1 MASQPIGAG
10 TGRPRNTALKDAQL
24 TYRASTLGYA
34 ESLQLASPNQLVG
47 QTDFDFLSDRGAA
60 LVHAAE
66 LRVLETG
73 TAEITAGEVL
83 SKRTAGK
90 YFVRSPVF
98 NRTGQICGIEIS
110 VVSVDELHRSYQLL
124 LGTELQLR
132 DVINQSPF
140 GLLIHR
146 NYELIYANDS
156 WLEMMGSKGSSPGAA
171 EIRRLVPDRD
181 DGEVKTIRSVNA
193 SGDEHDLRLQSC
205 SVRWNGADA
214 KAVYCVPEVTQNKN
228 AAPGVTGN
236 TGSASH
242 FVEKRHGHRGGGTT
256 HQSASQ
262 LASDELFFQNIN
274 QPMIVCENWVPVQ
287 ANTAA
292 KALLQKDANN
302 NYQSVS
308 NWFSDRDRASIEAL
322 PGALA
327 SVSPATNPNVS
338 TSLAGDAH
346 FLTTRIERGDQSF
359 SAYVSNVLWTDR
371 SLVIISLQPVAML
384 HTELEHT
391 IDKLTDYASAAG
403 DFFWEM
409 DADQRLT
416 HISMEMK
423 EFLGVESSSLLNI
436 SLATLIARHV
446 HEDDVA
452 EWKVL
457 LVDLK
462 KHLPF
467 RDREYIWQHKDGE
480 KRVVRLSGV
489 PVFDLQ
495 EKHIGYRGVGWD
507 CTSQHHSAS
516 IVAYHASHD
525 SLTGL
530 VNRREFEVR
539 CNDAISR
546 ASAANQAL
554 CFIDLDNFKRV
565 NDTAGHLA
573 GDELL
578 RQLSTLFT
586 NLVRKSD
593 VLARLGGDEFGL
605 LIYGVGLAEAMRL
618 ATQLRAEVESFLF
631 LWEGKS
637 FSVGASIGL
646 VMIDER
652 WNTRSALFGAADAAC
667 YEAKHKGRNQVAV
680 FSEAETATDRQ
691 QDAQHQDEYVK
702 DAITERRIKLAL
714 QRIAAP
720 GEPADAN
727 TKIEVLMR
735 LPSLEGELLLP
746 GVVLPLAEKFGLSV
760 KLDIAVI
767 DATIDW
773 LEGQPHVTDGLELCC
788 INLSGSALN
797 DEEFLEYLLKKLKKS
812 AVDPSILC
820 FEVSESAVSTNLT
833 AVSGFMDKLGAL
845 GCKFAMDDFSGG
857 LNSFNYLKKLPVN
870 FVKIN
875 STFVRAIME
884 DPIHYAMVKS
894 INDVAQTLGKQ
905 TIAESVESEDVLVK
919 LLELGVDLV
928 QGYHIAAPELIDF

>member
-1 MASQPIGAG
+1 MASQAIGAG

-24 TYRASTLGYA
+24 TYRASSLGYA

-73 TAEITAGEVL
+73 TAEITPGEVL

-90 YFVRSPVF
+90 YFVRSPVY
-98 NRTGQICGIEIS
+98 NHTGQICGIEIS

-124 LGTELQLR
+124 VDAELQLR
-132 DVINQSPF
+132 AVINQSPY

-146 NYELIYANDS
+146 SYELIYVNDR
-156 WLEMMGSKGSSPGAA
+156 WLELMGSAGSSPGAA
-171 EIRRLVPDRD
+171 EIRRLVPGGQE
-181 DGEVKTIRSVNA
+181 GEEKTIRSVNA
-193 SGDEHDLRLQSC
+193 EGDEYDLRLQSC
-205 SVRWNGADA
+205 AVRWNGLDA
-214 KAVYCVPEVTQNKN
+214 KAVYCIPVAALNK
-228 AAPGVTGN
+228 GVALTHDGN
-236 TGSASH
+236 ISGGDL
-242 FVEKRHGHRGGGTT
+242 FVEKRHGHRGDGTAY
-256 HQSASQ
+256 QPGSQ
-262 LASDELFFQNIN
+262 LAIDEALFKNIN
-274 QPMIVCENWVPVQ
+274 QPMIVCDDWVPVQ

-292 KALLQKDANN
+292 IGLLQKDTNN
-302 NYQSVS
+302 NYQSIS
-308 NWFSDRDRASIEAL
+308 SWFSDRDRANIEATTKSQS
-322 PGALA
+322 
-327 SVSPATNPNVS
+327 SV
-338 TSLAGDAH
+338 TSVGGNQFVTA
-346 FLTTRIERGDQSF
+346 RIERGDQSF
-359 SAYVSNVLWTDR
+359 SAYVSNVLWADR
-371 SLVIISLQPVAML
+371 SLVLISLQPVATL

-391 IDKLTDYASAAG
+391 IDKLKDYASAAG
-403 DFFWEM
+403 DFVWEM
-409 DADQRLT
+409 DADQRIT

-423 EFLGVESSSLLNI
+423 EFLGVDSSSLLHTP
-436 SLATLIARHV
+436 LANLIENYV
-446 HEDDVA
+446 HEDDQA

-467 RDREYIWQHKDGE
+467 RDREYLWQHKDGE

-489 PVFDLQ
+489 PVFDSH
-495 EKHIGYRGVGWD
+495 ENHIGYRGVGWD

-530 VNRREFEVR
+530 VNRREFELR
-539 CNDAISR
+539 CNDALSR
-546 ASAANQAL
+546 APAANQAL

-605 LIYGVGLAEAMRL
+605 LIYGVGLKEAMRL

-667 YEAKHKGRNQVAV
+667 YEAKHKGRNRVAV
-680 FSEAETATDRQ
+680 FTEAETVSDLKP
-691 QDAQHQDEYVK
+691 DEKNLDEYIK
-702 DAITERRIKLAL
+702 DAIAERRIKLAL

-720 GEPADAN
+720 GDAADSSS
-727 TKIEVLMR
+727 KIEVLLR
-735 LPSLEGELLLP
+735 LPSPDGELLLP
-746 GVVLPLAEKFGLSV
+746 GTVLPLAERYGLSV
-760 KLDIAVI
+760 ALDMAVI
-767 DATIDW
+767 DATLDW

-788 INLSGSALN
+788 INLSGAALN
-797 DEEFLEYLLKKLKKS
+797 DEEFLKYLLKKLKTS
-812 AVDPSILC
+812 AVNPSILC

-833 AVSGFMDKLGAL
+833 AVSGFMDKLGSL
-845 GCKFAMDDFSGG
+845 GCNFSMDDFSGG

-905 TIAESVESEDVLVK
+905 TIAESVESEDVLEK
-919 LLELGVDLV
+919 LLELGVNLV
-928 QGYHIAAPELIDF
+928 QGYHIAAPEMIDF

>member
-1 MASQPIGAG
+1 VLGQRQIDRSRRLQQYFCEI
-10 TGRPRNTALKDAQL
+10 Q

-98 NRTGQICGIEIS
+98 NHTGQICGIEIS

-146 NYELIYANDS
+146 NYELIYVNAR
-156 WLEMMGSKGSSPGAA
+156 WLELMGSAGSSPGAA
-171 EIRRLVPDRD
+171 EIRQLVP
-181 DGEVKTIRSVNA
+181 GNEEGQVKTIRSVNA
-193 SGDEHDLRLQSC
+193 EGDEFDLRLQSC
-205 SVRWNGADA
+205 AVRWNGTDA
-214 KAVYCVPEVTQNKN
+214 KAVYCVPDQTQNS
-228 AAPGVTGN
+228 N
-236 TGSASH
+236 TTFNMGSSASDQNS
-242 FVEKRHGHRGGGTT
+242 FVEKRHGHRGDGTA
-256 HQSASQ
+256 QLPDSL
-262 LASDELFFQNIN
+262 LASDGEFFKNIN
-274 QPMIVCENWVPVQ
+274 QPMIVCEDWVPVQ

-292 KALLQKDANN
+292 KALLQKDTNN
-302 NYQSVS
+302 NYQPVS
-308 NWFSDRDRASIEAL
+308 DWFSDRDRASIEAIS
-322 PGALA
+322 GAQR
-327 SVSPATNPNVS
+327 SVDQFV
-338 TSLAGDAH
+338 
-346 FLTTRIERGDQSF
+346 TTRIERDDQSF
-359 SAYVSNVLWTDR
+359 SAYVSNVLWDER
-371 SLVIISLQPVAML
+371 SLVLISLQPVAML

-391 IDKLTDYASAAG
+391 IDRLTDYASAAG

-409 DADQRLT
+409 DADQRMT

-423 EFLGVESSSLLNI
+423 EFLGVDSSSLINM
-436 SLATLIARHV
+436 SLATLITKYV
-446 HEDDVA
+446 HEDDLA

-467 RDREYIWQHKDGE
+467 RDREYVWQHVDGE

-495 EKHIGYRGVGWD
+495 ENHIGYRGVGWD

-530 VNRREFEVR
+530 VNRREFELR

-546 ASAANQAL
+546 TSAANQAL

-605 LIYGVGLAEAMRL
+605 LIYGVGLTEAMRL
-618 ATQLRAEVESFLF
+618 AAQLRAEVESFLF

-652 WNTRSALFGAADAAC
+652 WNTRSALFSAADAAC
-667 YEAKHKGRNQVAV
+667 YEAKHKGRNRVAV
-680 FSEAETATDRQ
+680 FTEAEATTDHKSGE
-691 QDAQHQDEYVK
+691 QHHDEYIK
-702 DAITERRIKLAL
+702 DAIKERRIKLAL

-720 GEPADAN
+720 GDPAD
-727 TKIEVLMR
+727 TSSKIEVLMR
-735 LPSLEGELLLP
+735 LPSPEGEPLLP
-746 GVVLPLAEKFGLSV
+746 AAVMPLAERFGLSV
-760 KLDIAVI
+760 QLDTAVI
-767 DATIDW
+767 DATLDW

-788 INLSGSALN
+788 INLSGAALN
-797 DEEFLEYLLKKLKKS
+797 DEEFLKDLLRKLKAS
-812 AVDPSILC
+812 AIDPSILC
-820 FEVSESAVSTNLT
+820 FEVSESAVST
-833 AVSGFMDKLGAL
+833 
-845 GCKFAMDDFSGG
+845 
-857 LNSFNYLKKLPVN
+857 
-870 FVKIN
+870 
-875 STFVRAIME
+875 
-884 DPIHYAMVKS
+884 
-894 INDVAQTLGKQ
+894 
-905 TIAESVESEDVLVK
+905 LV
-919 LLELGVDLV
+919 
-928 QGYHIAAPELIDF
+928 

>member
-1 MASQPIGAG
+1 MASQTIGAAS
-10 TGRPRNTALKDAQL
+10 GRPRNTALKDAQL
-24 TYRASTLGYA
+24 TYRASTPGYA

-98 NRTGQICGIEIS
+98 NNTGHICGIEIS
-110 VVSVDELHRSYQLL
+110 VVSVDELHSSYQLL
-124 LGTELQLR
+124 LGAELQLR

-146 NYELIYANDS
+146 NYELIYVNTS
-156 WLEMMGSKGSSPGAA
+156 WLEMMGSAGSSPGPA
-171 EIRRLVPDRD
+171 EIRKLVPGSAE
-181 DGEVKTIRSVNA
+181 GEVKTIRSVNA
-193 SGDEHDLRLQSC
+193 DGIEYDLRLQSC
-205 SVRWNGADA
+205 AVRWNGTEAR
-214 KAVYCVPEVTQNKN
+214 AVYCVPGAVQMST
-228 AAPGVTGN
+228 AA
-236 TGSASH
+236 TGSGDGSSGINR
-242 FVEKRHGHRGGGTT
+242 FVEKRHGHRRDGTVLQSES
-256 HQSASQ
+256 QSAV
-262 LASDELFFQNIN
+262 DEEFFKNIN
-274 QPMIVCENWVPVQ
+274 QPMIVCEDWVPVQ
-287 ANTAA
+287 ANSSAEV
-292 KALLQKDANN
+292 LLQKDSNN
-302 NYQSVS
+302 NYQSVAG
-308 NWFSDRDRASIEAL
+308 WFSDRDRAGIEAVSGL
-322 PGALA
+322 QPDTGDHA
-327 SVSPATNPNVS
+327 SGTHASRVS
-338 TSLAGDAH
+338 GDQ
-346 FLTTRIERGDQSF
+346 FVTTRIQRNDQSF
-359 SAYVSNVLWTDR
+359 SAYVSNVRWADR
-371 SLVIISLQPVAML
+371 SLVLISLQPVDRL

-391 IDKLTDYASAAG
+391 IDKLTGYASAAG

-409 DADQRLT
+409 DADQHMT
-416 HISMEMK
+416 HISLEMK
-423 EFLGVESSSLLNI
+423 EFLGVESSSLLNTP
-436 SLATLIARHV
+436 LTTLITKHV
-446 HEDDVA
+446 PEDDQA

-467 RDREYIWQHKDGE
+467 RDREYVWQRKDGE

-489 PVFDLQ
+489 PVFDAQ
-495 EKHIGYRGVGWD
+495 EKHAGYRGVGWD

-530 VNRREFEVR
+530 VNRREFELR
-539 CNDAISR
+539 CNDAITRVS
-546 ASAANQAL
+546 SANQAL

-578 RQLSTLFT
+578 RQLSTLFS

-605 LIYGVGLAEAMRL
+605 LIYGVGLKEAMRL
-618 ATQLRAEVESFLF
+618 ASQLRAEVESFLF
-631 LWEGKS
+631 LWEGQS
-637 FSVGASIGL
+637 FSVGASVGL

-667 YEAKHKGRNQVAV
+667 YEAKHKGRNRVAV
-680 FSEAETATDRQ
+680 FTEAEATTGHKQVDQHR
-691 QDAQHQDEYVK
+691 DAFVK
-702 DAITERRIKLAL
+702 EAINERRIKLAL

-720 GEPADAN
+720 GD
-727 TKIEVLMR
+727 TGDVSSKIEVLMR
-735 LPSLEGELLLP
+735 LPSPEGELLLP
-746 GVVLPLAEKFGLSV
+746 DAVLPLVERFGLSV
-760 KLDIAVI
+760 KLDMAVI
-767 DATIDW
+767 DATLDW
-773 LEGQPHVTDGLELCC
+773 LEGQPHVADGLDMCC
-788 INLSGSALN
+788 INLSGAALN
-797 DEEFLEYLLKKLKKS
+797 DEEFLKYLLKKLKTS
-812 AVDPSILC
+812 AIDSSILC

-833 AVSGFMDKLGAL
+833 IVSGFMDKLRAQ

-857 LNSFNYLKKLPVN
+857 LNSFNYLKKLPVD

-894 INDVAQTLGKQ
+894 INDVARTLGKQ
-905 TIAESVESEDVLVK
+905 TIAESVESQDVLEK
-919 LLELGVDLV
+919 LIELGVDLV
-928 QGYHIAAPELIDF
+928 QGYHIAAPEIIDF

>member
-1 MASQPIGAG
+1 MASQSIGGG

-98 NRTGQICGIEIS
+98 NHTGQICGIEIS

-146 NYELIYANDS
+146 NYELIYVNAR
-156 WLEMMGSKGSSPGAA
+156 WLELMGSAGSSPGAA
-171 EIRRLVPDRD
+171 EIRQLVP
-181 DGEVKTIRSVNA
+181 GNEEGQVKTIRSVNA
-193 SGDEHDLRLQSC
+193 EGDEFDLRLQSC
-205 SVRWNGADA
+205 AVRWNGTDA
-214 KAVYCVPEVTQNKN
+214 KAVYCVPDQTQNS
-228 AAPGVTGN
+228 N
-236 TGSASH
+236 TTFNMGSSTSDQNS
-242 FVEKRHGHRGGGTT
+242 FVEKRHGHRGDGT
-256 HQSASQ
+256 APLPDPL
-262 LASDELFFQNIN
+262 LASDGEFFKNIN
-274 QPMIVCENWVPVQ
+274 QPMVVCEDWVPVQ

-292 KALLQKDANN
+292 KALLQKDTNN
-302 NYQSVS
+302 NYQPVS
-308 NWFSDRDRASIEAL
+308 DWFSDRDRASIEAIS
-322 PGALA
+322 GAQR
-327 SVSPATNPNVS
+327 SVDQFV
-338 TSLAGDAH
+338 
-346 FLTTRIERGDQSF
+346 TTRIERNDQSF
-359 SAYVSNVLWTDR
+359 SAYVSNVLWDER
-371 SLVIISLQPVAML
+371 SLVLISLQPVAML

-391 IDKLTDYASAAG
+391 IDRLTDYASAAG

-409 DADQRLT
+409 DADQRMT

-423 EFLGVESSSLLNI
+423 EFLGVDSSSLINM
-436 SLATLIARHV
+436 SLATLITKYV
-446 HEDDVA
+446 HEDDLG

-467 RDREYIWQHKDGE
+467 RDREYVWQHVDGE

-495 EKHIGYRGVGWD
+495 ENHIGYRGVGWD

-530 VNRREFEVR
+530 VNRREFELR

-546 ASAANQAL
+546 TSAANQAL

-605 LIYGVGLAEAMRL
+605 LIYGVGLTEAMRL
-618 ATQLRAEVESFLF
+618 AAQLRAEVESFLF

-652 WNTRSALFGAADAAC
+652 WNTRSALFSAADAAC
-667 YEAKHKGRNQVAV
+667 YEAKHKGRNRVAV
-680 FSEAETATDRQ
+680 FTEAEATTDHKSGE
-691 QDAQHQDEYVK
+691 QHHDEYIK
-702 DAITERRIKLAL
+702 DAIKERRIKLAL

-720 GEPADAN
+720 GDPAD
-727 TKIEVLMR
+727 TSSKIEVLMR
-735 LPSLEGELLLP
+735 LPSPEGEPLLP
-746 GVVLPLAEKFGLSV
+746 AAVMPLAERFGLSV
-760 KLDIAVI
+760 QLDTAVI
-767 DATIDW
+767 DATLDW

-788 INLSGSALN
+788 INLSGAALN
-797 DEEFLEYLLKKLKKS
+797 DEEFLKDLLRKLKAS
-812 AVDPSILC
+812 AIDPSILC

-833 AVSGFMDKLGAL
+833 AVSGFMDELGAL
-845 GCKFAMDDFSGG
+845 GCKFSMDDFSGG

-905 TIAESVESEDVLVK
+905 TIAESVESEDVLEK
-919 LLELGVDLV
+919 LLELGVNLV
-928 QGYHIAAPELIDF
+928 QGYHISAPEMIDF

>member
-1 MASQPIGAG
+1 MASQSIGGG

-98 NRTGQICGIEIS
+98 NHTGQICGIEIS

-146 NYELIYANDS
+146 NYELIYVNAR
-156 WLEMMGSKGSSPGAA
+156 WLELMGSAGSSPGAA
-171 EIRRLVPDRD
+171 EIRQLVP
-181 DGEVKTIRSVNA
+181 GNEEGQVKTIRSVNA
-193 SGDEHDLRLQSC
+193 EGDEFDLRLQSC
-205 SVRWNGADA
+205 AVRWNGTDA
-214 KAVYCVPEVTQNKN
+214 KAVYCVPDQTQNS
-228 AAPGVTGN
+228 N
-236 TGSASH
+236 TTFNMGSSTSDQNS
-242 FVEKRHGHRGGGTT
+242 FVEKRHGHRGNGTA
-256 HQSASQ
+256 QLPDPL
-262 LASDELFFQNIN
+262 LASDGEFFKNIN
-274 QPMIVCENWVPVQ
+274 QPMVVCEDWVPVQ

-292 KALLQKDANN
+292 KALLQKDTNN
-302 NYQSVS
+302 NYQPVS
-308 NWFSDRDRASIEAL
+308 DWFSDRDRASIEAIS
-322 PGALA
+322 GAQR
-327 SVSPATNPNVS
+327 SVDQFV
-338 TSLAGDAH
+338 
-346 FLTTRIERGDQSF
+346 TTRIERDDQSF
-359 SAYVSNVLWTDR
+359 SAYVSNVLWDER
-371 SLVIISLQPVAML
+371 SLVLISLQPVAML

-391 IDKLTDYASAAG
+391 IDRLTDYVSAAG

-409 DADQRLT
+409 DADQRMT

-423 EFLGVESSSLLNI
+423 EFLGVDSSSLINM
-436 SLATLIARHV
+436 SLATLITKYV
-446 HEDDVA
+446 HEDDLA

-467 RDREYIWQHKDGE
+467 RDREYVWQHVDGE

-495 EKHIGYRGVGWD
+495 ENHIGYRGVGWD

-530 VNRREFEVR
+530 VNRREFELR

-546 ASAANQAL
+546 TSAANQAL

-605 LIYGVGLAEAMRL
+605 LIYGVGLTEAMRL
-618 ATQLRAEVESFLF
+618 AAQLRAEVESFLF

-652 WNTRSALFGAADAAC
+652 WNTRSALFSAADAAC
-667 YEAKHKGRNQVAV
+667 YEAKHKGRNRVAV
-680 FSEAETATDRQ
+680 FTEAEATTDHKSGE
-691 QDAQHQDEYVK
+691 QHHDEYIK
-702 DAITERRIKLAL
+702 DAIKERRIKLAL

-720 GEPADAN
+720 GDPADTS

-735 LPSLEGELLLP
+735 LPSPEGEPLLP
-746 GVVLPLAEKFGLSV
+746 AAVMPLAERFGLSV
-760 KLDIAVI
+760 QLDTAVI
-767 DATIDW
+767 DATLDW

-788 INLSGSALN
+788 INLSGAALN
-797 DEEFLEYLLKKLKKS
+797 DEEFLKDLLRKLKAS
-812 AVDPSILC
+812 AIDPSILC

-833 AVSGFMDKLGAL
+833 AVSGFMDELGAL
-845 GCKFAMDDFSGG
+845 GCKFSMDDFSGG

-905 TIAESVESEDVLVK
+905 TIAESVESEDVLEK
-919 LLELGVDLV
+919 LLELGVNLV
-928 QGYHIAAPELIDF
+928 QGYHISAPEMIDF

>member
-1 MASQPIGAG
+1 MASQSIGGG

-98 NRTGQICGIEIS
+98 NHTGQICGIEIS

-146 NYELIYANDS
+146 NYELIYVNAR
-156 WLEMMGSKGSSPGAA
+156 WLELMGSAGSSPGAA
-171 EIRRLVPDRD
+171 EIRQLVP
-181 DGEVKTIRSVNA
+181 GNEEGQVKTIRSVNA
-193 SGDEHDLRLQSC
+193 EGDEFDLRLQSC
-205 SVRWNGADA
+205 AVRWNGTDA
-214 KAVYCVPEVTQNKN
+214 KAVYCVPDQTQNS
-228 AAPGVTGN
+228 N
-236 TGSASH
+236 TTFNMGSSTSDQNS
-242 FVEKRHGHRGGGTT
+242 FVEKRHGHRGNGTA
-256 HQSASQ
+256 QLPDPL
-262 LASDELFFQNIN
+262 LASDGEFFKNIN
-274 QPMIVCENWVPVQ
+274 QPMVVCEDWVPVQ

-292 KALLQKDANN
+292 KALLQKDTNN
-302 NYQSVS
+302 NYQPVS
-308 NWFSDRDRASIEAL
+308 DWFSDRDRASIEAIS
-322 PGALA
+322 GAQR
-327 SVSPATNPNVS
+327 SVDQFV
-338 TSLAGDAH
+338 
-346 FLTTRIERGDQSF
+346 TTRIERDDQSF
-359 SAYVSNVLWTDR
+359 SAYVSNVLWDER
-371 SLVIISLQPVAML
+371 SLVLISLQPVAML

-391 IDKLTDYASAAG
+391 IDRLTDYASAAG

-409 DADQRLT
+409 DADQRMT

-423 EFLGVESSSLLNI
+423 EFLGVDSSSLINM
-436 SLATLIARHV
+436 SLATLITKYV
-446 HEDDVA
+446 HEDDLA

-467 RDREYIWQHKDGE
+467 RDREYVWQHVDGE

-495 EKHIGYRGVGWD
+495 ENHIGYRGVGWD

-530 VNRREFEVR
+530 VNRREFELR

-546 ASAANQAL
+546 TSAANQAL

-605 LIYGVGLAEAMRL
+605 LIYGVGLTEAMRL
-618 ATQLRAEVESFLF
+618 AAQLRAEVESFLF

-652 WNTRSALFGAADAAC
+652 WNTRSALFSAADAAC
-667 YEAKHKGRNQVAV
+667 YEAKHKGRNRVAV
-680 FSEAETATDRQ
+680 FTEAEATTDHKSGE
-691 QDAQHQDEYVK
+691 QHHDEYIK
-702 DAITERRIKLAL
+702 DAIKERRIKLAL

-720 GEPADAN
+720 GDPAD
-727 TKIEVLMR
+727 TSSKIEVLMR
-735 LPSLEGELLLP
+735 LPSPEGEPLLP
-746 GVVLPLAEKFGLSV
+746 AAVMPLAERFGLSV
-760 KLDIAVI
+760 QLDTAVI
-767 DATIDW
+767 DATLDW

-788 INLSGSALN
+788 INLSGAALN
-797 DEEFLEYLLKKLKKS
+797 DEEFLKDLLRKLKAS
-812 AVDPSILC
+812 AIDPSILC

-833 AVSGFMDKLGAL
+833 AVSGFMDELGAL
-845 GCKFAMDDFSGG
+845 GCKFSMDDFSGG

-905 TIAESVESEDVLVK
+905 TIAESVESEDVLEK
-919 LLELGVDLV
+919 LLELGVNLV
-928 QGYHIAAPELIDF
+928 QGYHISAPEMIDF

>member
-1 MASQPIGAG
+1 MAAQPIEAG

-73 TAEITAGEVL
+73 TAEITDGEVL

-98 NRTGQICGIEIS
+98 NHAGQICGIEIS
-110 VVSVDELHRSYQLL
+110 VVSIDELHSSYQLL
-124 LGTELQLR
+124 LGAELQLR
-132 DVINQSPF
+132 DVIDRSPF

-146 NYELIYANDS
+146 NFELIYVNTR
-156 WLEMMGSKGSSPGAA
+156 WLEMLGSAGSTPGTA
-171 EIRRLVPDRD
+171 EIRQLVPGSKE
-181 DGEVKTIRSVNA
+181 GEVKTIRSVNA
-193 SGDEHDLRLQSC
+193 EGDECDLRLQSC
-205 SVRWNGADA
+205 DVRWNGTDA
-214 KAVYCVPEVTQNKN
+214 KAVYCIPV
-228 AAPGVTGN
+228 APLTENSVIGTAGSMGGV
-236 TGSASH
+236 SS
-242 FVEKRHGHRGGGTT
+242 FVEKRHGHRGDGTA
-256 HQSASQ
+256 HQADSQ
-262 LASDELFFQNIN
+262 LAIDEAFFKNIN
-274 QPMIVCENWVPVQ
+274 QPMIVCENWIPVQ
-287 ANTAA
+287 ANSSAI
-292 KALLQKDANN
+292 ALLHKDANN

-308 NWFSDRDRASIEAL
+308 GWFSDRDRASIEAISRTQT
-322 PGALA
+322 
-327 SVSPATNPNVS
+327 SVSLESNSAGGDQFVT
-338 TSLAGDAH
+338 TS
-346 FLTTRIERGDQSF
+346 IERDDQSF
-359 SAYVSNVLWTDR
+359 SVYVSNVHWTDR
-371 SLVIISLQPVAML
+371 SLVLISLQPVAML
-384 HTELEHT
+384 HSELEHT

-409 DADQRLT
+409 DAEQRMT

-423 EFLGVESSSLLNI
+423 EFLGVESSSLLNQ
-436 SLATLIARHV
+436 SLASLIAKYV
-446 HEDDVA
+446 HEDDLA

-457 LVDLK
+457 LADLK

-467 RDREYIWQHKDGE
+467 RDREYVWQHKNGE

-495 EKHIGYRGVGWD
+495 ENHVGYRGVGWD

-530 VNRREFEVR
+530 VNRREFELR

-605 LIYGVGLAEAMRL
+605 LIYGVGLKEAMRL

-631 LWEGKS
+631 LWEGQS

-646 VMIDER
+646 VMIDDR

-667 YEAKHKGRNQVAV
+667 YEAKHKGRNRVAV
-680 FSEAETATDRQ
+680 FTEAEATTDPKPGQLHR
-691 QDAQHQDEYVK
+691 DEYIK

-714 QRIAAP
+714 QRISAP
-720 GEPADAN
+720 GDTAD
-727 TKIEVLMR
+727 TSSKIEVLMR
-735 LPSLEGELLLP
+735 LPSPEGELLLP
-746 GVVLPLAEKFGLSV
+746 AAVLPLAERYGLSV

-767 DATIDW
+767 DATLDW

-788 INLSGSALN
+788 INLSGAALN
-797 DEEFLEYLLKKLKKS
+797 DEEFLKYLLNKLKTS
-812 AVDPSILC
+812 AVDPKILC

-833 AVSGFMDKLGAL
+833 AVSGFMDKLGLL

-905 TIAESVESEDVLVK
+905 TIAESVESEDVLEK
-919 LLELGVDLV
+919 LLELGVNLV
-928 QGYHIAAPELIDF
+928 QGYHIAAPEVIDF